1 MNDVK
6 NKKLVNGIVLIIG
19 CLLVVFGFISDVFIG
34 KKVLIEDDEEKAE
47 VLFDEKKVITVPK
60 IDADITLENIDFFN
74 SLYNVDVYDGK
85 YFVDGE
91 KLYDASGNLLLETDS
106 YLDYKNG
113 LFRTKNAIYD
123 GSGNLLFDI
132 SEVYPTFY
140 DNVFEIDHRFYNYSG

>member
-19 CLLVVFGFISDVFIG
+19 CLLVVFGFISDVFTG

-47 VLFDEKKVITVPK
+47 ILFDEKNIVSVPK

-113 LFRTKNAIYD
+113 
-123 GSGNLLFDI
+123 
-132 SEVYPTFY
+132 
-140 DNVFEIDHRFYNYSG
+140 